1 MNYKAPRGT
10 SDILGPEVELQ
21 LALFQ
26 KSREIFKLFAY
37 KEIVTPIF
45 EDSRLFVRSLGDTS
59 DIVTKQMLNL
69 EGKDNPLTL
78 RPEGTAC
85 VIRAYLEHNLDK
97 EGLQKLFYIGPMFR
111 GERPQKGRL
120 RQFNHIGAEAIG
132 SSSPALDAE
141 VLILVTRLLKV
152 FGLDDY
158 TINLNSVG
166 CQEDKE
172 KLKAL
177 LKNKLG
183 EKKSGL
189 CSDCQVRLN
198 KNVLRILDCKN
209 DACRKIAG
217 SVDFHNSFRCP
228 DCQKH
233 FEDLKKFLSG
243 QKIEYKE
250 LPFLVRGLD
259 YYTGTVFEITHPGLG
274 SQDALGAG
282 GRYDNLVKE
291 LGGPEVGA
299 IGFALGVERLII
311 ALASRQKVIE
321 SLKPGPDVFVVT
333 TKEEFFGLGLSILT
347 QIRDSGISC
356 EIDYTSRSLKA
367 QMRLANN
374 SLARL
379 VVMLG
384 DDEVKGNSVSLKDMK
399 TGAQE
404 TCSAGNMTIRIKELL
419 KIGN

>member
-21 LALFQ
+21 LGLFQ

-37 KEIVTPIF
+37 KEIATPLF

-59 DIVTKQMLNL
+59 DIVTKQMLNI

-78 RPEGTAC
+78 RPEGTAS

-97 EGLQKLFYIGPMFR
+97 EGFQKLFYIGPMFR

-120 RQFNHIGAEAIG
+120 RQFTHIGAEAIG
-132 SSSPALDAE
+132 SSNPAIDAE
-141 VLILVTRLLKV
+141 VLILVTRLLKI
-152 FGLDDY
+152 FGLDGY

-166 CQEDKE
+166 CQKDKE
-172 KLKAL
+172 KLKSL
-177 LKNKLG
+177 LKKELG
-183 EKKSGL
+183 NNLAGL

-209 DACRKIAG
+209 DACRKIIG
-217 SVDFHNSFRCP
+217 SIDFHNSFRCP
-228 DCQKH
+228 DCDRH
-233 FEDLKKFLSG
+233 FENLKKFLSS
-243 QKIEYKE
+243 QKIAYNE

-291 LGGPEVGA
+291 LGGPETGA
-299 IGFALGVERLII
+299 IGFALGVERLMI
-311 ALASRQKVIE
+311 ALKARQEEAKDT
-321 SLKPGPDVFVVT
+321 KAGPDVFVVI
-333 TKEEFFGLGLSILT
+333 TKEEFFDLGLSILT
-347 QIRDSGISC
+347 QIRDSGTSC
-356 EIDYTSRSLKA
+356 EIDYTNRSLKA

-374 SLARL
+374 SFARL
-379 VVMLG
+379 VVMIG
-384 DDEVKGNSVSLKDMK
+384 DDEVKAKSVSLKDMRS
-399 TGAQE
+399 GAQE
-404 TCSAGNMTIRIKELL
+404 ACPLDHVTAKIKELL
-419 KIGN
+419 KNKN